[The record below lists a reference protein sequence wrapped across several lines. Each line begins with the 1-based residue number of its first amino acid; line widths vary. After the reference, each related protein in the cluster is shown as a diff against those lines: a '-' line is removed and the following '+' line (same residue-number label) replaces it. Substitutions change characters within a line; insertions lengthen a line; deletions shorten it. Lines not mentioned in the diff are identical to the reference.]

1 MGRARRNRRNNRN
14 GNRIESTGSDNRT
27 DNRTDN
33 RIDNRTESKPI
44 DDCFALYILFKKLHM
59 LFIYQAYSILYNERF
74 IQDGNLRE
82 INPNEINSI
91 YSIIQINRTS
101 KYYPIYR
108 YFV

>member
-14 GNRIESTGSDNRT
+14 ENRIESTGSN
-27 DNRTDN
+27 N
-33 RIDNRTESKPI
+33 RIENRTEQNENINRTKPI

>member
-1 MGRARRNRRNNRN
+1 
-14 GNRIESTGSDNRT
+14 
-27 DNRTDN
+27 
-33 RIDNRTESKPI
+33 
-44 DDCFALYILFKKLHM
+44 M

-74 IQDGNLRE
+74 IRDGNLRE
-82 INPNEINSI
+82 INRNEINSI

>member
-14 GNRIESTGSDNRT
+14 ENRNENRIESTGSNNRT
-27 DNRTDN
+27 DNRT
-33 RIDNRTESKPI
+33 DNRTESKPI